1 MVETINICHVF
12 KCAFMGFS
20 GPYLSFLDCLFSFS
34 SLDFGQL
41 PCIFPE
47 ACLDLLKEFQNYLN
61 SQNYHHGIK
70 HCVYGNQIFIEALT
84 ESLKLFIE
92 MKYACFA

>member
-1 MVETINICHVF
+1 ME
-12 KCAFMGFS
+12 FS

-41 PCIFPE
+41 HWIFPE
-47 ACLDLLKEFQNYLN
+47 TCLDLLKEFQNYLN
-61 SQNYHHGIK
+61 SQNYYHGIK

-84 ESLKLFIE
+84 ESLKLFIA
-92 MKYACFA
+92 MKYACFV